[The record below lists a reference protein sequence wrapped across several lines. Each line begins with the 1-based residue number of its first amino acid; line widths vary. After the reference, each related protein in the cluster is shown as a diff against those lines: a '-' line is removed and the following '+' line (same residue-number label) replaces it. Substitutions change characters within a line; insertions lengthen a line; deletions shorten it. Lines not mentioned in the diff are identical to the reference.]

1 MTNEVTSTTF
11 NYQIIRAKR
20 KTVAIHV
27 HNGAVEVRA
36 PLRVSKRWI
45 NEFVVSKS
53 NWVLKKLKE
62 KPHPGIVIS
71 DGTVIH
77 YLGEP
82 ITISILTALKKSI
95 VFENHQLILK
105 VKDFNQTHIKTLF
118 VEWLKMQAANYMV
131 PRATTLAQQLNV
143 NHKLQG
149 FRFRITRRT
158 WGHCS
163 GKGIIQFNPL
173 IMLAP
178 PDVIDYLI
186 AHEVC
191 HLQHMNHS
199 PRYWALLSSIC
210 NHYKSSQ
217 KLLKALEPCLRL
229 DE

>member
-1 MTNEVTSTTF
+1 
-11 NYQIIRAKR
+11 
-20 KTVAIHV
+20 
-27 HNGAVEVRA
+27 VRA

-62 KPHPGIVIS
+62 KPQASIVIA
-71 DGTVIH
+71 DGAIIH
-77 YLGEP
+77 YLGAP
-82 ITISILTALKKSI
+82 ITITVLLAPKKSAD
-95 VFENHQLILK
+95 FENHQLVLH
-105 VKDFNQTHIKTLF
+105 VKEFNSTDIKALF
-118 VEWLKMQAANYMV
+118 IEWLKQQAANYIA

-149 FRFRITRRT
+149 FRFRITRST

-163 GKGIIQFNPL
+163 SKGIIQFNPL
-173 IMLAP
+173 IMLAHP
-178 PDVIDYLI
+178 PVIDYLI

-199 PRYWALLSSIC
+199 QHFWALVASIC
-210 NHYKSSQ
+210 SHYKSSQ

-229 DE
+229 DEQ